1 MKMIFPE
8 PNWFSHFVSDFF
20 SISPGHEVVGFMIHK
35 RKIEEI
41 LISQTIPLLFP
52 CALFRVSPP
61 FSQPAKNR
69 TVAFVIHFSST
80 EYANSI
86 LFRLVHLIVN
96 NPSNSNSL
104 SLVYLILYI
113 SLWAKTQ
120 KKNCVNNLKDKK
132 LTFFSQKM
140 LLILALEANGIQNY
154 PRKLKNSGITLV
166 QCAYIAILL
175 QLHI

>member
-1 MKMIFPE
+1 MMIFPD
-8 PNWFSHFVSDFF
+8 PNLISSFVTDFS

-104 SLVYLILYI
+104 SFS
-113 SLWAKTQ
+113 SL
-120 KKNCVNNLKDKK
+120 
-132 LTFFSQKM
+132 SHS
-140 LLILALEANGIQNY
+140 IH
-154 PRKLKNSGITLV
+154 ITMS
-166 QCAYIAILL
+166 
-175 QLHI
+175 

>member
-1 MKMIFPE
+1 
-8 PNWFSHFVSDFF
+8 
-20 SISPGHEVVGFMIHK
+20 MIHK

-104 SLVYLILYI
+104 SFS
-113 SLWAKTQ
+113 SLSHSIHITMSYNSE
-120 KKNCVNNLKDKK
+120 KNCVNNLKDKK

-140 LLILALEANGIQNY
+140 LLILALEANGILNY
-154 PRKLKNSGITLV
+154 PRKLKNSGITLA

-175 QLHI
+175 LLHI

>member
-1 MKMIFPE
+1 MIFPE

-69 TVAFVIHFSST
+69 TVAFVIHFSGT

-104 SLVYLILYI
+104 SLVYLILY
-113 SLWAKTQ
+113 TYHYE
-120 KKNCVNNLKDKK
+120 LKLRKK
-132 LTFFSQKM
+132 LCYLKYVFRWLHNYYGSHFYSF
-140 LLILALEANGIQNY
+140 LIY
-154 PRKLKNSGITLV
+154 CCKR
-166 QCAYIAILL
+166 
-175 QLHI
+175 

>member
-1 MKMIFPE
+1 MMKMIFPD
-8 PNWFSHFVSDFF
+8 PNWISDFVTDF
-20 SISPGHEVVGFMIHK
+20 SSISPGHEVVGFMIHK

-61 FSQPAKNR
+61 FSHPAKNR

-120 KKNCVNNLKDKK
+120 KKIVL
-132 LTFFSQKM
+132 FEIRFQVV
-140 LLILALEANGIQNY
+140 A
-154 PRKLKNSGITLV
+154 
-166 QCAYIAILL
+166 
-175 QLHI
+175 